1 MRSFGKLSIVVLVL
15 AFIILGGCAKRT
27 VKGSAGN
34 EIKTTQQ
41 QATTKQ
47 VTAPTVNKPPSATL
61 KSVTAPEISTSELRN
76 IIKNAASTI
85 FRNTHFDFDKAVIKK
100 EDFAALRNMAQ
111 WLIKHPRVHVRI
123 EGNCDERGTQEY
135 NIALGWRRAN
145 VVKNYF
151 TAIGVP
157 ENQISMVS
165 YGKDNPINP
174 AHNKVAWAQNRRDHF
189 ALTIK

>member
-27 VKGSAGN
+27 VKSSAGN
-34 EIKTTQQ
+34 ETKTQQ
-41 QATTKQ
+41 PTKQ
-47 VTAPTVNKPPSATL
+47 VTAPTVNKPPAATL
-61 KSVTAPEISTSELRN
+61 KSVTTPEISTSELRN
-76 IIKNAASTI
+76 IIKNASSTI

-100 EDFAALRNMAQ
+100 EDFTVLRNMAQ
-111 WLIKHPRVHVRI
+111 WLIKHPRVQVRI

-151 TAIGVP
+151 TAIGVSKD
-157 ENQISMVS
+157 QISMVS
-165 YGKDNPINP
+165 YGKDNPIDP
-174 AHNKVAWAQNRRDHF
+174 AHNKAAWAKNRRDHF
-189 ALTIK
+189 TLMIK